1 MSAVRVV
8 HYLNQFFGGIGGEE
22 VADTPV
28 QVRDG
33 PVGPGRLLQQALG
46 VGGSVVATIIGGD
59 NYVAEQREAAA
70 GAIAAV
76 LDRLQ
81 PDVVVAGPAFDAGRY
96 GFACAQVCVL
106 AQAHGIPAL
115 SAMFPENAGLGPL
128 RRQVLCLPTGR
139 PVTEMP
145 TVMGRLALLALKLGT
160 RQPLGSAEEE
170 GYLPRGIR
178 RPVLRAQ
185 TGAERAVAMIVAR
198 VNDQP
203 FVTEIP
209 VIAYDRVAPTPP
221 VADLTAT
228 RLAIVTSGG
237 LVPHGNPDRLP
248 SGFAEQFFR
257 YSIAD
262 QPTLDVGDW
271 ESIHG
276 GYSPRAVNSRN
287 PNFVVPLD
295 VVRELEAERAI
306 GQLYPYY
313 FVTVGNGTAVSDAR
327 RMGGQIAEELLREQ
341 VGAALFVAT

>member
-1 MSAVRVV
+1 MTAITVV

-22 VADTPV
+22 AAETPV

-33 PVGPGRLLQQALG
+33 PVGPGRLLQRALG
-46 VGGSVVATIIGGD
+46 TTGSVIATIICGD
-59 NYVAEQREAAA
+59 NYIAEQREAAA
-70 GAIAAV
+70 HAIGEV
-76 LDRLQ
+76 LDRLA
-81 PDVVVAGPAFDAGRY
+81 PNVIVAGPAFDAGRY
-96 GFACAQVCVL
+96 GLACGQVCVL
-106 AQAHGIPAL
+106 AQERGIPAVT
-115 SAMFPENAGLGPL
+115 AMFAENAGLGPV

-139 PVTEMP
+139 AVTEMP
-145 TVMGRLALLALKLGT
+145 TVIGKLAQFALKLGQG
-160 RQPLGSAEEE
+160 QPLGSAEEE

-178 RPVLRAQ
+178 RPVLREK
-185 TGAERAVAMIVAR
+185 TGAERAVDMIVAR

-221 VADLTAT
+221 VADLAAT

-257 YSIAD
+257 YSIGD
-262 QPTLDVGDW
+262 QPTLDVGAW

-276 GYSPRAVNSRN
+276 GYSTRAVNSRN

-327 RMGGQIAEELLREQ
+327 RMGGQIADELLREQ